1 MQRKSSFTG
10 LLITAL
16 CAVASGKLREYHYV
30 SEEKTWSE
38 AQRYCREHYTDLAFI
53 SNQEEVDQLLPISR
67 GDWTWIGLHRD
78 ANDPTGWTWSGGENS
93 AFRFWKSGEP
103 NNAGGIEDCVMVQWD
118 VRWMDSRCS
127 RTRPFLCYKEK
138 LILVQ
143 EMKTWEEALK
153 YCRDHY
159 TDLPSLLSKTE
170 HLQAQSKMEGA
181 QTDHV
186 WTGLI
191 FLAREWLWV
200 NGDHLKYQAWS
211 GGELPHCP
219 TQYLHC
225 GTLTR
230 DEEHWGTR
238 NCKERRN
245 FLCYRA

>member
-1 MQRKSSFTG
+1 MRW
-10 LLITAL
+10 L
-16 CAVASGKLREYHYV
+16 
-30 SEEKTWSE
+30 
-38 AQRYCREHYTDLAFI
+38 DLQC
-53 SNQEEVDQLLPISR
+53 SWQL
-67 GDWTWIGLHRD
+67 
-78 ANDPTGWTWSGGENS
+78 
-93 AFRFWKSGEP
+93 
-103 NNAGGIEDCVMVQWD
+103 
-118 VRWMDSRCS
+118 
-127 RTRPFLCYKEK
+127 PFFCYKKK

-143 EMKTWEEALK
+143 EMKTWEEALE

-170 HLQAQSKMEGA
+170 HLQAQSKIEGA

-186 WTGLI
+186 WTALI

-200 NGDHLKYQAWS
+200 NRDPLEFQAWT

-219 TQYLHC
+219 AQNLHC

-238 NCKERRN
+238 NCEERRN